1 MVNIPV
7 YKIVCFCFFIILYF
21 RYFFTTIF
29 LSLIK
34 LTICVILISVC
45 CSICFSFFF
54 VCLSIFFKFFFMG
67 FIICLLICFLV
78 SFPFFSHSFLLH
90 MNILTVII
98 VNKRFGLFSNYIKVY
113 IQFDNSSSAV

>member
-1 MVNIPV
+1 MNIPLD
-7 YKIVCFCFFIILYF
+7 KIVCFSFFIIF
-21 RYFFTTIF
+21 YFFKVYAIIF
-29 LSLIK
+29 SEIIFSMRLI
-34 LTICVILISVC
+34 ISFG
-45 CSICFSFFF
+45 FSVYLFF

-67 FIICLLICFLV
+67 FIICFLV